1 LTAKIT
7 PIPDSSA
14 TREELLAEITRLRA
28 NVGSL
33 EVRIQGDLSLF
44 SSLSRGLELGLWEWD
59 EVNDQPIYLSPE
71 LAILFGID
79 PGLMSQTI
87 HKSSD
92 FDQFVYAQDLKFFQ
106 GQRSNF
112 LQMQGEEGIIHSY
125 EYRVKRPNGDLV
137 NIREAEYGIFDE
149 AGTLIKSYGV
159 IQDITEFVRAI
170 SSSKQSEERF
180 ATLFEDVPLGIQE
193 EDYSVIKRAV
203 DKLVYRGQD
212 DIASYFRQHPNL
224 LKNLVS
230 NTSIIAVNNALLRL
244 HKSDTNQEFLEVE
257 NDIDEWWDQDWVD
270 FYAEEIGALLKGV
283 PYYEAE
289 RIDTRIDG
297 SFFETRSITTIV
309 RGYEDSWARVI
320 TIHEDITDR
329 KRAEAA
335 ILEAK
340 TGAEK
345 ASNAKSEFLSSMSH
359 ELRTPMNAIIG
370 FSQLFEYDPLL
381 NENQMSN
388 AREINRAG
396 KHLLNLI
403 DQILDLSR
411 IEAGEFAVKQEKV
424 ALASIFDECLAWV
437 KSIADSQS
445 IKIQFNRFDFIGV
458 LVEGDG
464 IRLKQVFLNLLTNAI
479 KYNCQGGEVA
489 ISLTLISN
497 EKLLINVKDTGP
509 GIAAEKLGELF
520 QPFNRLG
527 AESSGIEGTGIG
539 LVITR
544 QLVELMQGRLL
555 VKSEIDSGSTFSV
568 ELKRADI
575 SPVEDKHLV
584 IAVNEISESDAVQQY
599 GKPRILVAEDN
610 PVNRELM
617 RAQLQALE
625 YQADFAENGHIAF
638 EIWKVKQHDILLTD
652 IRMPEMDGL
661 SLIRAVRENNVL
673 TETST
678 QIIAIS
684 ANAMEEDIQ
693 QCMEAGADEV
703 LPKPVELELLK
714 LKLDAWQSPL
724 VTLDIL
730 LSDKVEAIDLSVL
743 VRSVG
748 QKPEVHFKL
757 LKDFAE
763 YLTEF
768 LDNIENAFAWKK
780 TNQLIEST
788 HKLKSSARSLGAI
801 QLGDICEVIE
811 NAGKQNNWG
820 DIENFI
826 PKLRERIEQVEQ
838 SIKAMGGGP
847 PMAGTRQALPNLDHS
862 NIDVGNIRILLVDD
876 DPVLHRV
883 TRFMLN
889 DLGVHQILNALSGME
904 GLDRIRNSSQ
914 PFDVIICDLN
924 MPGMD
929 GVEFIRHLSQLKFS
943 GGLILSSGEDERI
956 VRTVEKL
963 AIEHELQMLGTLQK
977 PLNKSRLVTVLDN
990 LNRDEDN
997 RTLFNNQTVTIAE
1010 LIDAIETRVI
1020 DTWFQPKVDIKTGK
1034 IVGVE
1039 ALARWN
1045 HPLKGMI
1052 RPDVFIPLA
1061 EEHNLIMTLTELV
1074 SQIALDYA
1082 ANLRREG
1089 FELNVAI
1096 NISVDALK
1104 TLDWPDKMA
1113 REIEAVNLSASEI
1126 TLEITE
1132 SRLMEHLSVA
1142 LDILSRLSLKRFNL
1156 SIDDFGTGYSSMEQL
1171 QRIPFSEFKIDRA
1184 FVHGAN
1190 NDNSARA
1197 ILESSVL
1204 LARNLGMKIVAE
1216 GVEDQADWDLVESL
1230 GCDQVQGYFICK
1242 PQPFPDLLVWLANW
1256 KGVCIQK

>member
-7 PIPDSSA
+7 SINGSTAS
-14 TREELLAEITRLRA
+14 REELLAEITWLQTTV
-28 NVGSL
+28 NSL
-33 EVRIQGDLSLF
+33 ETRIQDDVVLF
-44 SSLSRGLELGLWEWD
+44 RSLSKGLKLGLWEWD
-59 EVNDQPIYLSPE
+59 EVNDRPIYLSPE
-71 LAILFGID
+71 FAAMFGID
-79 PGLMSQTI
+79 SNLISQTI
-87 HKSSD
+87 RSSRD
-92 FDQFVYAQDLKFFQ
+92 FDQFVYAWDLKYYHQETQ
-106 GQRSNF
+106 GYLHSQREKGGMHCF
-112 LQMQGEEGIIHSY
+112 

-137 NIREAEYGIFDE
+137 NIREVEYGVFDKS
-149 AGTLIKSYGV
+149 GVLIKSYGV

-170 SSSKQSEERF
+170 SSWKQSEERF
-180 ATLFEDVPLGIQE
+180 ATLFEDAPLGIQE
-193 EDYSVIKRAV
+193 ENYSSIKRAI
-203 DKLVYRGQD
+203 DKLVYRGVD
-212 DIASYFRQHPNL
+212 DIGAYFIEHPDV
-224 LKNLVS
+224 LKSVVS
-230 NTSIIAVNNALLRL
+230 NTSITAVNSALLRL
-244 HKSDTNQEFLEVE
+244 HQADTKEEFLEIEGDV
-257 NDIDEWWDQDWVD
+257 DDWWNLDWID
-270 FYAEEIGALLKGV
+270 FYAAEINAMLAGV

-289 RIDTRIDG
+289 RIDSRVDG
-297 SFFETRSITTIV
+297 SLFVTRSITTIV
-309 RGYEDSWARVI
+309 RGYENTWERVI

-329 KRAEAA
+329 KRAETA
-335 ILEAK
+335 IIEAK
-340 TGAEK
+340 TEAEK
-345 ASNAKSEFLSSMSH
+345 ASQAKSEFLSSMSH

-370 FSQLFEYDPLL
+370 FSQLFEYDQLL
-381 NENQMSN
+381 NENQISN

-411 IEAGEFAVKQEKV
+411 IEAGEFSVKHEKV
-424 ALASIFDECLAWV
+424 ALGLIFDECLAWV

-445 IKIQFNRFDFIGV
+445 VRIQFNRNDFIGI

-479 KYNCQGGEVA
+479 KYNCRGGEVA
-489 ISLTLISN
+489 ISITLISN
-497 EKLLINVKDTGP
+497 KKLQINVKDTGP
-509 GIAAEKLGELF
+509 GIAADRLGELF

-544 QLVELMQGRLL
+544 QLVELMQGHLL
-555 VKSEIDSGSTFSV
+555 VKSDVGLGSTFSV
-568 ELKRADI
+568 ELNRADI
-575 SPVEDKHLV
+575 SLVEDNHPLTASNVPVE
-584 IAVNEISESDAVQQY
+584 SDSVQQQ

-610 PVNRELM
+610 PVNRELI

-625 YQADFAENGHIAF
+625 FQADFAENGRIAY
-638 EIWKVKQHDILLTD
+638 EKWEVQQYDILLTD

-661 SLIRAVRENNVL
+661 SLIKAIRKNNVL

-678 QIIAIS
+678 KIIAIS
-684 ANAMEEDIQ
+684 ANAMEEDVQ
-693 QCMEAGADEV
+693 QCLEAGADEV

-714 LKLDAWQSPL
+714 LKLDAWQTPL
-724 VTLDIL
+724 APLDIS
-730 LSDKVEAIDLSVL
+730 LSDTAEPIDLSVL

-748 QKPEVHFKL
+748 EKTETHFKL

-763 YLTEF
+763 YLSEF
-768 LDNIENAFAWKK
+768 LDNIENAFAWKN

-801 QLGDICEVIE
+801 QLGDVCEKIE
-811 NAGKQNNWG
+811 NAGKQKNWV

-826 PKLRERIEQVEQ
+826 PTLREQIEVVGQ
-838 SIKAMGGGP
+838 SIASMSGGP
-847 PMAGTRQALPNLDHS
+847 SVPVSQQVIPVQDPS
-862 NIDVGNIRILLVDD
+862 NIDVGNIRVLLVDD

-883 TRFMLN
+883 TRVMLN
-889 DLGVHQILNALSGME
+889 DLGVHEIFNALSGEE
-904 GLDRIRNSSQ
+904 GLDLIRDSLS

-929 GVEFIRHLSQLKFS
+929 GVEFIRYLSQLKYA
-943 GGLILSSGEDERI
+943 GGLVLSSGEDERI

-990 LNRDEDN
+990 LNQDDEN
-997 RTLFNNQTVTIAE
+997 RTQFNAESVTIIE
-1010 LIDAIETRVI
+1010 LIDAIETRVL

-1061 EEHNLIMTLTELV
+1061 EEHNQIMPLTELV
-1074 SQIALDYA
+1074 SQVALDYA
-1082 ANLRREG
+1082 ANLQREG

-1113 REIEAVNLSASEI
+1113 RQIEAVNLSASEI

-1132 SRLMEHLSVA
+1132 SRLMEHISVA

-1184 FVHGAN
+1184 FVHGASH
-1190 NDNSARA
+1190 DNSARA

-1242 PQPFPDLLVWLANW
+1242 PLPFPELLDWLAHW
-1256 KGVCIQK
+1256 KGV